1 MIKKWIYL
9 LLLLPFLSGC
19 NKQAPSRVVT
29 AIDVTSDQAQ
39 YHYDSPHKMEKFLY
53 YLRSLETWGPA
64 ALDELDGQEY
74 RIRLTFSDGSNKLYR
89 QKGTMCL
96 ATNDG
101 GWLKIDPD
109 TGDKLPLLLEAVSPD
124 G

>member
-1 MIKKWIYL
+1 MIKKLFIWVL
-9 LLLLPFLSGC
+9 LLLFLTGC
-19 NKQAPSRVVT
+19 TGQSPCRVVT
-29 AIDVTSDQAQ
+29 AIDVTSSQSQ
-39 YHYDSPHKMEKFLY
+39 YHYVSPRKLEKFLY

-64 ALDELDGQEY
+64 ALDDLDGEEY

-96 ATNDG
+96 AVNNG
-101 GWLKIDPD
+101 GWLKIDSEK
-109 TGDKLPLLLEAVSPD
+109 GDKLPLLLEAVSPD